1 MDPSYE
7 SKRLSR
13 SLSRKIKE
21 NKSISRG
28 ARVDDMSNYSP
39 SMPTNGVI
47 RSDLTEFLRSSS
59 ISSLHDNNNSSS
71 TSTTGTSSA
80 GSSSVVGTPLRPNG
94 IGNNNII
101 APLTTPARVRNSSS
115 TTTNSDFSVSPT
127 MMETC
132 FAPPCDLPSVRLRIL
147 DPPTTVLPISGS
159 GLTSTSLNGFNSCTP
174 VPSRPT
180 LSKLPIPALDKL
192 PTASTCT
199 SSFDPIN
206 TQKSSSN
213 NSNSSYSFRSGS
225 SYPHNSKLAAIP
237 TPTYMAADAITNS
250 TATAA
255 TATTVASFKGGNASK
270 ATKSSGSSSSSST
283 IITTSSTNTI
293 STIPVSAT
301 APPPQ
306 RAMHELMMMGAASSA
321 QTSLSN
327 EQYNDILLQER
338 LHEAKAMIRK
348 SESGAVMHKFT
359 LWNKVSK
366 EASNDSSGSVSII
379 SVDASAVMEQ
389 SSTAYQS
396 AAAAA
401 STDEE
406 RERENSL
413 LSLDAPIMSEATTT
427 VQDQSTSS
435 SSIKESPPLRDP
447 SSLALSLATTSS
459 SSAIEHQGPKKKL
472 SKVRGPKVAIKVNRG
487 IHRDNDTDIY
497 RSDEV
502 SHHAHTGTHTS
513 SALVY
518 PSLGNSSTGITA
530 AVVSLVTTSCDVDDE
545 IEEEVKEPRSR
556 SGSGY
561 MMSSSGGLASSL
573 RSKVV
578 VAKQMSS
585 STSLNTIDSAVAV
598 VDSMMMDACDG
609 RTSNAADSSPDVFEP
624 INELTELQNYS
635 NDGDG
640 NYYEISDE
648 YDDNDDEN
656 ESLSSVEE
664 DEELRRYYMSRRKS
678 MDDISIQFNE
688 IDFDQNSVV
697 HAMSQSGPATFANYS
712 KSNPALSIQQQQHGQ
727 SLSSSMTNHSGKD
740 IHVSNNDATST
751 AAAAVLHHNGNDN
764 HRMMRRINSNE
775 SITNSIIDETLR
787 RESITTMAFRSSNEL
802 LLPSL
807 PTSTHTINSGS
818 SSAISINTPLEHISN
833 SNLTKSTSKYEKLK
847 NLRANSARKK
857 DSIHEGVVTKQYE
870 DAHEALSEDEHHV
883 AIKPYDH
890 TSQVKVMS
898 SHSIVPVEKIPLT
911 YPISNSSISREDD
924 ANSPTLSELSDID
937 ELSVV
942 HNINNNNNNNNNNN
956 RNMYGYNNENHN
968 INNNN
973 NNNIIASHINNFKDQ
988 LDTTSSHTHHHV
1000 SHHLMESTS
1009 NRHHYDNNVIH
1020 SKETHGDAVV
1030 GVTDRDSA
1038 GMESPPLQ
1046 WRKGEVIG
1054 EGTFGKVFKGLNE
1067 RTGELIAI
1075 KQLCLFD
1082 SSDSKE
1088 IQSLRKEISVMWN
1101 LEHENIVR
1109 YVCTHIMTC
1118 IMS

>member
-1 MDPSYE
+1 
-7 SKRLSR
+7 
-13 SLSRKIKE
+13 
-21 NKSISRG
+21 
-28 ARVDDMSNYSP
+28 
-39 SMPTNGVI
+39 
-47 RSDLTEFLRSSS
+47 
-59 ISSLHDNNNSSS
+59 
-71 TSTTGTSSA
+71 
-80 GSSSVVGTPLRPNG
+80 
-94 IGNNNII
+94 
-101 APLTTPARVRNSSS
+101 
-115 TTTNSDFSVSPT
+115 
-127 MMETC
+127 
-132 FAPPCDLPSVRLRIL
+132 
-147 DPPTTVLPISGS
+147 
-159 GLTSTSLNGFNSCTP
+159 
-174 VPSRPT
+174 
-180 LSKLPIPALDKL
+180 
-192 PTASTCT
+192 
-199 SSFDPIN
+199 
-206 TQKSSSN
+206 
-213 NSNSSYSFRSGS
+213 
-225 SYPHNSKLAAIP
+225 
-237 TPTYMAADAITNS
+237 
-250 TATAA
+250 
-255 TATTVASFKGGNASK
+255 
-270 ATKSSGSSSSSST
+270 
-283 IITTSSTNTI
+283 
-293 STIPVSAT
+293 
-301 APPPQ
+301 
-306 RAMHELMMMGAASSA
+306 MMMGTVSSA

-348 SESGAVMHKFT
+348 SESGAVMHKFS

-366 EASNDSSGSVSII
+366 EANNDSSGSGSGSII
-379 SVDASAVMEQ
+379 SVDVSAVMEQ
-389 SSTAYQS
+389 SSTTYQS
-396 AAAAA
+396 VVAAAAA
-401 STDEE
+401 SSTDEE
-406 RERENSL
+406 LIQREREKSL
-413 LSLDAPIMSEATTT
+413 LSLDAPIVSEETIT

-435 SSIKESPPLRDP
+435 SLLKESPPLRNP
-447 SSLALSLATTSS
+447 SSSVTSAS
-459 SSAIEHQGPKKKL
+459 TIEHQGPKKK
-472 SKVRGPKVAIKVNRG
+472 SCKVRGPKVAIKVNRG
-487 IHRDNDTDIY
+487 IHRDSDTDNY

-502 SHHAHTGTHTS
+502 SHHAHKGTRTS

-530 AVVSLVTTSCDVDDE
+530 TVVSLVTASCDVDDE
-545 IEEEVKEPRSR
+545 IEEEVKEPRSC

-561 MMSSSGGLASSL
+561 MMSSGGGLASSL

-598 VDSMMMDACDG
+598 VDSMMDACDG
-609 RTSNAADSSPDVFEP
+609 RTSNAADSSPDAFEP
-624 INELTELQNYS
+624 IDELTELQNS

-640 NYYEISDE
+640 DYYEISDE
-648 YDDNDDEN
+648 YYDNDDNEN

-678 MDDISIQFNE
+678 MDDISIKFNE

-697 HAMSQSGPATFANYS
+697 HVMSQSGPATFANYS
-712 KSNPALSIQQQQHGQ
+712 KSNPTLSIQ
-727 SLSSSMTNHSGKD
+727 SSSSSMTNHSGKD
-740 IHVSNNDATST
+740 IHISNNDATST
-751 AAAAVLHHNGNDN
+751 ATAAAFHHNGNDN

-775 SITNSIIDETLR
+775 SITNSIVDETLR
-787 RESITTMAFRSSNEL
+787 RESISTMAAFRSSNEL

-818 SSAISINTPLEHISN
+818 SSATSIHTPLEHISN

-857 DSIHEGVVTKQYE
+857 DSIHEGVATKLYE
-870 DAHEALSEDEHHV
+870 DAHDALSEDEHHV

-898 SHSIVPVEKIPLT
+898 SHNSNMVSVDKILLT
-911 YPISNSSISREDD
+911 DPISNSSISREDY

-942 HNINNNNNNNNNNN
+942 HNNINNNNNNYNNNNNNNNNNKRNMYGYNNENHSINNNNNNNNNNRNMYGYNNENHSINNNNNNNNNN

-973 NNNIIASHINNFKDQ
+973 NNNYNNNNNNNNNNIASHINNFKDQ

-1009 NRHHYDNNVIH
+1009 NRYHYDNNVIH
-1020 SKETHGDAVV
+1020 SKETPHGDAVV
-1030 GVTDRDSA
+1030 GVTDRDST
-1038 GMESPPLQ
+1038 GIESPPLQ

-1088 IQSLRKEISVMWN
+1088 ILSLRKEISVMWN

-1109 YVCTHIMTC
+1109 YVCIHT
-1118 IMS
+1118 S

>member
-1 MDPSYE
+1 
-7 SKRLSR
+7 
-13 SLSRKIKE
+13 
-21 NKSISRG
+21 
-28 ARVDDMSNYSP
+28 
-39 SMPTNGVI
+39 
-47 RSDLTEFLRSSS
+47 
-59 ISSLHDNNNSSS
+59 
-71 TSTTGTSSA
+71 
-80 GSSSVVGTPLRPNG
+80 
-94 IGNNNII
+94 
-101 APLTTPARVRNSSS
+101 
-115 TTTNSDFSVSPT
+115 
-127 MMETC
+127 
-132 FAPPCDLPSVRLRIL
+132 
-147 DPPTTVLPISGS
+147 
-159 GLTSTSLNGFNSCTP
+159 
-174 VPSRPT
+174 
-180 LSKLPIPALDKL
+180 
-192 PTASTCT
+192 
-199 SSFDPIN
+199 
-206 TQKSSSN
+206 
-213 NSNSSYSFRSGS
+213 
-225 SYPHNSKLAAIP
+225 
-237 TPTYMAADAITNS
+237 
-250 TATAA
+250 
-255 TATTVASFKGGNASK
+255 
-270 ATKSSGSSSSSST
+270 
-283 IITTSSTNTI
+283 
-293 STIPVSAT
+293 
-301 APPPQ
+301 
-306 RAMHELMMMGAASSA
+306 MMMGTASSA

-348 SESGAVMHKFT
+348 SESGAVMHKFS

-366 EASNDSSGSVSII
+366 EANNDSSGSGSII
-379 SVDASAVMEQ
+379 SVDVLAVMEQ
-389 SSTAYQS
+389 SNASYQS
-396 AAAAA
+396 AVAAAAA
-401 STDEE
+401 STTDEE
-406 RERENSL
+406 REKSL
-413 LSLDAPIMSEATTT
+413 LSLDAPIVSEETTT

-435 SSIKESPPLRDP
+435 SLLKESPPLRNP
-447 SSLALSLATTSS
+447 SSSVTSAS
-459 SSAIEHQGPKKKL
+459 TIEHQGPKKK
-472 SKVRGPKVAIKVNRG
+472 SCKVRGPKVAIKVNRG
-487 IHRDNDTDIY
+487 IHRDSDTDNY

-502 SHHAHTGTHTS
+502 SHHAHKGTRTS

-530 AVVSLVTTSCDVDDE
+530 TVVSLVTASCDVDDE

-561 MMSSSGGLASSL
+561 MMSSGGGLASSL

-598 VDSMMMDACDG
+598 VDSMMDACDG
-609 RTSNAADSSPDVFEP
+609 RTSNAADSSPDAFEP
-624 INELTELQNYS
+624 IDELTELQNS

-640 NYYEISDE
+640 DYYEISDE
-648 YDDNDDEN
+648 YYDNDDNEN

-678 MDDISIQFNE
+678 MDDISIKFNE

-697 HAMSQSGPATFANYS
+697 HVMSQSGPATFANYS
-712 KSNPALSIQQQQHGQ
+712 KSNPTLSIQ
-727 SLSSSMTNHSGKD
+727 SSSSSMTNHSGKD
-740 IHVSNNDATST
+740 IHISNNDATST
-751 AAAAVLHHNGNDN
+751 AAAALFHHNGNDN

-775 SITNSIIDETLR
+775 SITNSIVDETLR
-787 RESITTMAFRSSNEL
+787 RESISTMAAFRSSNEL

-818 SSAISINTPLEHISN
+818 SSATSIHTPLEHISN

-857 DSIHEGVVTKQYE
+857 DSIHEGVATKLYE
-870 DAHEALSEDEHHV
+870 DAHDALSEDEHHV

-898 SHSIVPVEKIPLT
+898 SHNSNMVSVDKID
-911 YPISNSSISREDD
+911 PISNSSISREDY

-942 HNINNNNNNNNNNN
+942 HNNINNNNSNNNNNNNNNNKRNMYGYNNENHSINNNNNNNNNN

-968 INNNN
+968 INNNNNNNYN

-1009 NRHHYDNNVIH
+1009 NRYHYDNNVIH
-1020 SKETHGDAVV
+1020 SKETPHGDAVV
-1030 GVTDRDSA
+1030 GVTDRDST
-1038 GMESPPLQ
+1038 GIESPPLQ

-1088 IQSLRKEISVMWN
+1088 ILSLRKEISVMWN

-1109 YVCTHIMTC
+1109 YVCIHT
-1118 IMS
+1118 S